1 MLLIG
6 DAHMFRIASRVQTS
20 FASLFVTEVLL
31 RASPSRILFHLMQI
45 PENLTNALAH
55 LLFLKSIKAL
65 LTLDITDCNCTLSIQ
80 GHCQFWSLHEHR
92 PLDQPW

>member
-1 MLLIG
+1 MLFIG

-20 FASLFVTEVLL
+20 FASLSSPRISFELALL
-31 RASPSRILFHLMQI
+31 VSRSHLMQS

-55 LLFLKSIKAL
+55 LLFFESIKAL
-65 LTLDITDCNCTLSIQ
+65 LTLDTTDCNCALSIQ
-80 GHCQFWSLHEHR
+80 GHCQLWPLHEHR